1 MSIQRLSDLTR
12 RARIYVTLICLA
24 GAATVIESFRD
35 LTVHPVG
42 WRWTILALLT
52 LVSGSA
58 TVRLP
63 SLPAT
68 ISVSETFVFT
78 SVLLF
83 GSSAGTLTVALD
95 ALVISFWSYR
105 RGHPTYKILFNVCAL
120 PLTIWTA
127 SHLFFLLAGIAPLVR
142 DPKPIQIRDL
152 LWPLLAFTILYFALN
167 SWIITFAIALER
179 NLPPLRIWR
188 KDFLWLSLNYFGGA
202 SVAAL

>member
-1 MSIQRLSDLTR
+1 DL
-12 RARIYVTLICLA
+12 A
-24 GAATVIESFRD
+24 
-35 LTVHPVG
+35 VHPIG
-42 WRWTILALLT
+42 WHWTVLALLT

-83 GSSAGTLTVALD
+83 GPSAGTLTVALD

-105 RGHPTYKILFNVCAL
+105 KGHPPYKILFNVCAL
-120 PLTIWTA
+120 PLTIWIA
-127 SHLFFLLAGIAPLVR
+127 AHLFFVLAGVPPLVLN
-142 DPKPIQIRDL
+142 PAPIQIRDL
-152 LWPLLAFTILYFALN
+152 VAPLLVFTLVYFLLN

-179 NLPPLRIWR
+179 SLSPLRIWR
-188 KDFLWLSLNYFGGA
+188 ENFVWLSLN
-202 SVAAL
+202 